1 MSFATSARGGESGAG
16 PLEAGGAAAAKTS
29 RGMARKRAG
38 DGEVERAS
46 GRGVGSTRGR
56 CAVANSD
63 ATRPRRSPETLVS
76 GKTIPRRNH
85 ERPLVQSGA
94 REFPRR
100 FQSPWQPGDRLTSGV
115 REKDLEDL
123 NRVCGKKICLLRK
136 YYRSTARTVPRLCA
150 VAAAWRVAGGGWRSG
165 TGVTVYAERGPA
177 RARPRSFPRC
187 W

>member
-123 NRVCGKKICLLRK
+123 NRVCGKKICFYYHTWRIDVSGYGGRAHGLLCRDEAP
-136 YYRSTARTVPRLCA
+136 RIQVAWLFEALRGEPTDGNRTA
-150 VAAAWRVAGGGWRSG
+150 WQ
-165 TGVTVYAERGPA
+165 
-177 RARPRSFPRC
+177 
-187 W
+187 